1 MIDVI
6 DYQHIINIFYR
17 FISYNYFLYR
27 MPLNLYTVFLSKS
40 FVLKLVFLS
49 VGKPNEPY
57 IKEGIDNFTK
67 RIGHYYPI
75 QWQLI
80 PPAKA
85 TEADQIKKA
94 EAQSILKAISA
105 TDVLILLDE
114 TGTMLSSP
122 GLAKLIQQKANQS
135 AQRIVFL
142 IGGAYGVAHE
152 VKQRAQFT
160 WSLSELVFPHM
171 LVRLIL
177 AEQVYRA
184 CSILAN
190 EKYHHE

>member
-1 MIDVI
+1 MKIAI
-6 DYQHIINIFYR
+6 C
-17 FISYNYFLYR
+17 
-27 MPLNLYTVFLSKS
+27 
-40 FVLKLVFLS
+40 S
-49 VGKPNEPY
+49 VGKANESY
-57 IKEGIDNFTK
+57 IKEGVDQFTK

-75 QWQLI
+75 DWVLI
-80 PPAKA
+80 TSSKLTEPA
-85 TEADQIKKA
+85 QIKKA
-94 EAQSILKAISA
+94 EADSIIKALA
-105 TDVLILLDE
+105 KTDILILLDE
-114 TGTMLSSP
+114 KGKMLDSP

-142 IGGAYGVAHE
+142 IGGAYGVDQSIKE
-152 VKQRAQFT
+152 RANFT

-177 AEQVYRA
+177 AEQIYRA

>member
-1 MIDVI
+1 M
-6 DYQHIINIFYR
+6 
-17 FISYNYFLYR
+17 
-27 MPLNLYTVFLSKS
+27 
-40 FVLKLVFLS
+40 KLAILS
-49 VGKPNEPY
+49 VGKAHESY
-57 IKEGIDNFTK
+57 IKEGVELFTK

-75 QWQLI
+75 DWQLI
-80 PPAKA
+80 TPSKL
-85 TEADQIKKA
+85 TEPIQIKKA
-94 EAQSILKAISA
+94 EAANILKSITA
-105 TDVLILLDE
+105 TDVLVLLDE
-114 TGTMLSSP
+114 TGKMLSSP
-122 GLAKLIQQKANQS
+122 GLSKLIQQKANQS

-142 IGGAYGVAHE
+142 IGGAYGVE
-152 VKQRAQFT
+152 DEIKKRANFT

>member
-1 MIDVI
+1 MKI
-6 DYQHIINIFYR
+6 
-17 FISYNYFLYR
+17 
-27 MPLNLYTVFLSKS
+27 
-40 FVLKLVFLS
+40 VFLS
-49 VGKPNEPY
+49 VGKSNEPY
-57 IKEGIDNFTK
+57 IKDGVDQFTK

-75 QWQLI
+75 DWQLI
-80 PPAKA
+80 APAKTTDPA
-85 TEADQIKKA
+85 QMKKM
-94 EAQSILKAISA
+94 EAQAILKVISS

-114 TGTMLSSP
+114 TGKMLNSP
-122 GLAKLIQQKANQS
+122 GLAKWIQQKANQS
-135 AQRIVFL
+135 VQRIVFL
-142 IGGAYGVAHE
+142 IGGAYGVAE
-152 VKQRAQFT
+152 EIKQRAQFT

>member
-1 MIDVI
+1 
-6 DYQHIINIFYR
+6 
-17 FISYNYFLYR
+17 
-27 MPLNLYTVFLSKS
+27 
-40 FVLKLVFLS
+40 LKLSIFS
-49 VGKPNEPY
+49 VGKNHDSY
-57 IKEGIDNFTK
+57 IKEGVEQFTK
-67 RIGHYYPI
+67 RISHYYPI
-75 QWQLI
+75 DWQLI
-80 PPAKA
+80 SPSKLTDAI
-85 TEADQIKKA
+85 QIKKG
-94 EAQSILKAISA
+94 EAASILKSLNV

-114 TGTMLSSP
+114 KGKMLSSP
-122 GLAKLIQQKANQS
+122 GLANLMQQKANQS

-142 IGGAYGVAHE
+142 IGGAYGVDDE
-152 VKQRAQFT
+152 IKKRANFT

>member
-1 MIDVI
+1 MKLS
-6 DYQHIINIFYR
+6 IF
-17 FISYNYFLYR
+17 
-27 MPLNLYTVFLSKS
+27 
-40 FVLKLVFLS
+40 S
-49 VGKPNEPY
+49 VGKSHDSY
-57 IKEGIDNFTK
+57 IKEGVDQFTK
-67 RIGHYYPI
+67 RITHYYQI
-75 QWQLI
+75 DWQLI
-80 PPAKA
+80 SPSKLTDAI
-85 TEADQIKKA
+85 QIKKA
-94 EAQSILKAISA
+94 EAISILKTLTT

-114 TGTMLSSP
+114 KGKMLSSP
-122 GLAKLIQQKANQS
+122 GLANLMQQKANQS

-142 IGGAYGVAHE
+142 IGGAYGVDDE
-152 VKQRAQFT
+152 IKKRANFT

>member
-1 MIDVI
+1 LFKI
-6 DYQHIINIFYR
+6 
-17 FISYNYFLYR
+17 
-27 MPLNLYTVFLSKS
+27 KA
-40 FVLKLVFLS
+40 LKLAFLS
-49 VGKPNEPY
+49 VGKSNEPY
-57 IKEGIDNFTK
+57 IKEGVEQFTK

-75 QWQLI
+75 DWQLI
-80 PPAKA
+80 APAKA
-85 TEADQIKKA
+85 TDPAQIKKL
-94 EAQSILKAISA
+94 EAIAILKAIQP

-114 TGTMLSSP
+114 TGKMLSSP

-142 IGGAYGVAHE
+142 IGGAYGVAE
-152 VKQRAQFT
+152 DIKERAQFT
-160 WSLSELVFPHM
+160 WSLSALVFPHM

>member
-1 MIDVI
+1 MK
-6 DYQHIINIFYR
+6 
-17 FISYNYFLYR
+17 
-27 MPLNLYTVFLSKS
+27 LSI
-40 FVLKLVFLS
+40 LS
-49 VGKPNEPY
+49 VGKAHESY
-57 IKEGIDNFTK
+57 IKEGVELFTK

-75 QWQLI
+75 DWQLI
-80 PPAKA
+80 TPSKL
-85 TEADQIKKA
+85 TEPIQIKKA
-94 EAQSILKAISA
+94 EAANILKSITA
-105 TDVLILLDE
+105 TDVLVLLDE
-114 TGTMLSSP
+114 TGKMLSSP
-122 GLAKLIQQKANQS
+122 GLSKLIQQKANQS

-142 IGGAYGVAHE
+142 IGGAYGVE
-152 VKQRAQFT
+152 DEIKKRANFT

>member
-1 MIDVI
+1 MKLS
-6 DYQHIINIFYR
+6 IF
-17 FISYNYFLYR
+17 
-27 MPLNLYTVFLSKS
+27 
-40 FVLKLVFLS
+40 S
-49 VGKPNEPY
+49 VGKNHDSY
-57 IKEGIDNFTK
+57 IKEGVEQFTK
-67 RIGHYYPI
+67 RISHYYPI
-75 QWQLI
+75 DWQLI
-80 PPAKA
+80 SPSKLTDAI
-85 TEADQIKKA
+85 QIKKA
-94 EAQSILKAISA
+94 EATSILKALTT

-114 TGTMLSSP
+114 KGKMLSSP
-122 GLAKLIQQKANQS
+122 GLANLMQQKANQS

-142 IGGAYGVAHE
+142 IGGAYGVDDE
-152 VKQRAQFT
+152 IKKRANFT